1 MIMGTRLCR
10 GNFTAASL
18 VGLVLLSSLLLSC
31 GYNEKY
37 INRLVSLYHD
47 ANGALN
53 STIAIMKSI
62 IPLILSAAVVA
73 KGAQSAYTAPVID
86 CESLVAPVVE
96 GAVTTSINATSVNA
110 TEASGYCAVQVYL
123 THGNASDNVL
133 ILTWLP
139 VSWNGRYQGTG
150 GGGVVAGGSSSALV
164 APVAS
169 GYAAGTT
176 NAGLPNSA
184 DGTEWANN
192 TQLITNFAYLSVHEM
207 TVVGKALVE
216 QFYGKAPDYSYW
228 NGCSTGGR
236 QGHMEVQRYPADYQ
250 GVYAASPAINYD
262 RFQPAELWPYV
273 VQNVEGEFVP
283 QCVFTALTN
292 AAIALCDADDGAE
305 DGLIVNPNTCGFDA
319 YSLVGQAVNCSGNAT
334 AVTERQAKIFN
345 SIAHGPV
352 DTEGNKLFSGLP
364 LGSSLATIAGTTPVN
379 LISAW
384 VRAFVLHQPDF
395 DLSTIT
401 YETYPQIFNLSVAE
415 YHDLIGTSDPD
426 LAPFHAAGGK
436 LLSWHG
442 FADSL
447 IGGNGTVQY
456 RLDVQDTLGGPDAV
470 DEFYRLFMA
479 PGVEHCG
486 GGYGA
491 APTDP
496 FDVLVAWVEN
506 GTAPDTL
513 PASGNGITRD
523 LCRFPLQLE
532 YSGTGDID
540 LAESWICV

>member
-1 MIMGTRLCR
+1 MKSALSLVLS
-10 GNFTAASL
+10 TAA
-18 VGLVLLSSLLLSC
+18 
-31 GYNEKY
+31 
-37 INRLVSLYHD
+37 
-47 ANGALN
+47 
-53 STIAIMKSI
+53 IATGVRGTYTT
-62 IPLILSAAVVA
+62 PAVA
-73 KGAQSAYTAPVID
+73 
-86 CESLVAPVVE
+86 CESLTAPVVE

-110 TEASGYCAVQVYL
+110 TDAGGYCAVSVYL

-150 GGGVVAGGSSSALV
+150 GGGAVAGGSSSALV

-184 DGTEWANN
+184 DGSAWANN
-192 TQLITNFAYLSVHEM
+192 TQLVTNFAYLSVHEM
-207 TVVGKALVE
+207 TVVGKALAE
-216 QFYGKAPDYSYW
+216 QFYGRAPDYSYW

-236 QGHMEVQRYPADYQ
+236 QGHMEVQRYPSDYQ

-262 RFQPAELWPYV
+262 TFQPAELWPFV
-273 VQNVEGEFVP
+273 VQTNEGEFVP
-283 QCVFTALTN
+283 QCVFTALTD

-319 YSLVGQAVNCSGNAT
+319 YSQVGQAVNCSGNAT
-334 AVTERQAKIFN
+334 TVTERQAKIFN

-384 VRAFVLHQPDF
+384 IKDFVLHEPDF
-395 DLSTIT
+395 NLSSIT

-415 YHDLIGTSDPD
+415 YKDLIGTRNPD

-456 RLDVQDTLGGPDAV
+456 RVSVQDVLGGPDAV
-470 DEFYRLFMA
+470 DEFYRLYMA

-491 APTDP
+491 TPTDP

-513 PASGNGITRD
+513 PASGNGITRN
-523 LCRFPLQLE
+523 LCRFPLQLQ
-532 YSGTGDID
+532 YSGDGDVD
-540 LAESWICV
+540 LAESWTCV